1 MRKAVEIVLALTII
15 GVTLDFGGVQPLAYS
30 LMEIAIFAVFAALIV
45 WQARRGQIQLDVP
58 LWPVLF
64 ALLVILQLIPLPQ
77 GWIASIDRL
86 RLPSAAVA
94 AIEHTAARALPISIY
109 PHDTLLALIKFLAY
123 LAAFVLAAYVFD
135 SRQRGSLLVRTL
147 IFLGLFEAAYGI
159 VQYLADYQKI
169 FTFKKINYIHSATGT
184 YINHNHFA
192 GFLELTFPF
201 ALGVT
206 FYYFQIWRDGH
217 RHGPGRVDSATA
229 NAAAVQSLI
238 YAFLLIVSVVA
249 VVFSG
254 SRTGT
259 LGTLCAIVAIGL
271 LAQFKTRQKTW
282 LLGLLAFVII
292 AVAYGLWI
300 GLNPILTRFQMFE
313 GGSQYFEHEGRL
325 ATWKS
330 TYEIVRHHPL
340 TGTGLGT
347 FRYAFPHVQTYYL
360 TLYYS
365 HAHSDYLE
373 FLSETGWLGAALLF
387 IPILV
392 LLILMVHAF
401 LTDSR
406 RYRPSVT
413 LGCIGATLALLIHS
427 VADFNLHIPANALI
441 FAVILGIGYK
451 AAWIERRSEGE
462 KSAAHHPAVAGRVH
476 RKSGVSSSS
485 QGKSVRSQ

>member
-1 MRKAVEIVLALTII
+1 MRKTVEIVLALTII
-15 GVTLDFGGVQPLAYS
+15 GVTLDFGGVQPLAYT
-30 LMEIAIFAVFAALIV
+30 LMEIAVFAVLAALVV
-45 WQARRGQIQLDVP
+45 WQARRGQIQLDIP
-58 LWPVLF
+58 LWPALF

-77 GWIASIDRL
+77 GWIAALDRA
-86 RLPSAAVA
+86 RIPSAAVA
-94 AIEHTAARALPISIY
+94 AIEHTAGHVLPISIY
-109 PHDTLLALIKFLAY
+109 PHDTLLSLIKFLAY
-123 LAAFVLAAYVFD
+123 LGAFILAAYVFD

-169 FTFKKINYIHSATGT
+169 FSFKKVFYTNSATGT
-184 YINHNHFA
+184 FINHNHFA

-201 ALGVT
+201 ALGAT

-217 RHGPGRVDSATA
+217 RRAPGRVDSATA

-249 VVFSG
+249 VIFSR

-259 LGTLCAIVAIGL
+259 LATLCALVVIGL

-282 LLGLLAFVII
+282 LLGLVAFVVI

-300 GLNPILTRFQMFE
+300 GLNPVLSRFQMFE
-313 GGSQYFEHEGRL
+313 GGSQYLEHEGRL
-325 ATWKS
+325 ATWKA

-360 TLYYS
+360 TLYYT

-387 IPILV
+387 VPILM
-392 LLILMVHAF
+392 LLVLMVRAF

-406 RYRPSVT
+406 RYRPSVI

-427 VADFNLHIPANALI
+427 VADFNLHIPANALV
-441 FAVILGIGYK
+441 FAVMLGIGYK
-451 AAWIERRSEGE
+451 AAWIERRGEGE
-462 KSAAHHPAVAGRVH
+462 KTATHHPAVAGRVH
-476 RKSGVSSSS
+476 RKSGVT
-485 QGKSVRSQ
+485 